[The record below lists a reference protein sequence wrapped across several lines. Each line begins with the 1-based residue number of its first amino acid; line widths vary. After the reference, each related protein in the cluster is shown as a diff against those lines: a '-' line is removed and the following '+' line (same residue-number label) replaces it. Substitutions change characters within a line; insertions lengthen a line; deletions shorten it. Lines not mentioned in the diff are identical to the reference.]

1 MSINVVL
8 GPPVAGKSEY
18 VKSHAKNGNVIV
30 DYDLIAKAMGSRV
43 AHDSTGSVRI
53 VALESRKTAIE
64 RILRGLDDDAWII
77 HTNPQS
83 EVMQAYVDAGA
94 KFTMLDP
101 GKNEALRRA
110 RAGERPASTIDAIE
124 AWYANPPVIPGK
136 SNGQKAMNRTV
147 PEGRVMDNL
156 QAAFDRGFEAV
167 KTYIDAELGTLI
179 ARIKE
184 IESKGIDN
192 AIPQKAEP
200 GPRGEPGET
209 GPQGER
215 GTEGAQGPQGERG
228 ERGEQGPPGEAGE
241 RGREGTGIE
250 GAAITREGELM
261 LTLTN
266 GVVLTPGRVDGRD
279 GLSIE
284 DLALEYDGERTVTLV
299 FARGAIRKELSFQ
312 WPGQLYRGVFE
323 AGRSYTRGDTVT
335 LNGSMYHCNSATLA
349 RPGDGSGDWT
359 LCVKH
364 GRDGRSGRD
373 GEKSER
379 PVMKVM

>member
-1 MSINVVL
+1 VSINVVL

-18 VKSHAKNGNVIV
+18 VKVHAKDGNVIV

-43 AHDSTGSVRI
+43 AHGSTGSVRI

-64 RILRGLDDDAWII
+64 RILRGLDDAAWII
-77 HTNPQS
+77 HTNPQP

-101 GKNEALRRA
+101 GKNEVLRRA

-124 AWYANPPVIPGK
+124 AWYANPPVVPEK
-136 SNGQKAMNRTV
+136 STGQKAINRTV
-147 PEGRVMDNL
+147 REGRVMDNL

-167 KTYIDAELGTLI
+167 KTYIDSELAALAASI
-179 ARIKE
+179 AA
-184 IESKGIDN
+184 IEAKGYDN

-215 GTEGAQGPQGERG
+215 GAEGVQGQQGERGDQGELGPQGE
-228 ERGEQGPPGEAGE
+228 PGD
-241 RGREGTGIE
+241 RGREGTGIA

-261 LTLTN
+261 LTLTD
-266 GVVLTPGRVDGRD
+266 GAVLMPGRVDGRD
-279 GLSIE
+279 GLSID
-284 DLALEYDGERTVTLV
+284 DLSIEYDGERTMTLV
-299 FARGAIRKELSFQ
+299 FSRGDKRKEIPVIF
-312 WPGQLYRGVFE
+312 PAMIYRGVFE
-323 AGRSYTRGDTVT
+323 SGRDYARGDTVT
-335 LNGSMYHCNSATLA
+335 LNGSLYHCNVAATVA
-349 RPGDGSGDWT
+349 RPGDGSADWT
-359 LCVKH
+359 LSVKH

-373 GEKSER
+373 GDKGER
-379 PVMKVM
+379 TVRIA

>member
-1 MSINVVL
+1 VINVVL

-18 VKSHAKNGNVIV
+18 VKTHAKDGNVIV

-43 AHDSTGSVRI
+43 AHGSTGSVRI

-64 RILRGLDDDAWII
+64 RILRGLDDPAWII
-77 HTNPQS
+77 HTNPQPK
-83 EVMQAYVDAGA
+83 MLQAYADVGA

-101 GKNEALRRA
+101 GKNEVLRRA
-110 RAGERPASTIDAIE
+110 KAGDRPASTIEAIE
-124 AWYANPPVIPGK
+124 SWYANPPVIPEK
-136 SNGQKAMNRTV
+136 SNGKMAVNDIR
-147 PEGRVMDNL
+147 EGRVMDL
-156 QAAFDRGFEAV
+156 QTAFDRGFETV
-167 KTYIDAELGTLI
+167 KQYVDTELGALSM
-179 ARIKE
+179 RIE
-184 IESKGIDN
+184 AIEAKGIDN

-215 GTEGAQGPQGERG
+215 GAEGAQGPQGETG
-228 ERGEQGPPGEAGE
+228 ERGEPGQQGEPGE

-284 DLALEYDGERTVTLV
+284 DLSIEYDGERTMTLV
-299 FARGAIRKELSFQ
+299 FARGDKRKEIPVTFP
-312 WPGQLYRGVFE
+312 WMIYRGVFE
-323 AGRSYTRGDTVT
+323 AGKNYARGDTVT
-335 LNGSMYHCNSATLA
+335 RNGSMYHCNVPATVA
-349 RPGDGSGDWT
+349 QPGDGSADWT
-359 LCVKH
+359 LTVKH

-373 GEKSER
+373 GDKGER
-379 PVMKVM
+379 SVRVA